1 MLELDKNQ
9 REIISA
15 YLETAREKIES
26 AEILY
31 RYKKYDD
38 VVSRAYYAVFHSAQ
52 ALLISIGIKAES
64 HSGVRHLFGLYFI
77 KNKKFAKKFGRY
89 LRILKDERENGDY
102 GIFTLINK
110 NDAKE
115 AIKQAKE
122 FLFQTEKYLKKD
134 SQVRKTKR

>member
-1 MLELDKNQ
+1 M
-9 REIISA
+9 
-15 YLETAREKIES
+15 ETAKDKIES
-26 AEILY
+26 AEILFKY
-31 RYKKYDD
+31 RKYDD
-38 VVSRAYYAVFHSAQ
+38 TVSRAYYAVFHCAQ

-64 HSGVRHLFGLYFI
+64 HSGVRHLFGLHFI

-89 LRILKDERENGDY
+89 LRVLKDERENGDY

-110 NDAKE
+110 KDAKE